1 MLKEKGAKWN
11 KGAKKQK
18 KQLMMSREK
27 KRVRKSSTRKKQQKN
42 VQCSQYEN
50 RQSVRAKLSE
60 LQMLSFL
67 KNKNKIFT
75 TK

>member
-11 KGAKKQK
+11 KGAKKNK
-18 KQLMMSREK
+18 KQMMSREK

-67 KNKNKIFT
+67 KKKNRFFT